1 MWFPRRSGKA
11 IWTKSLFFISDAEG
25 LWEKVCLQRF
35 QQEKQFLRK
44 ISGSKASGN
53 GAGCH

>member
-1 MWFPRRSGKA
+1 MWFPRRYGKA
-11 IWTKSLFFISDAEG
+11 IWTKSLFFISGAEG

>member
-1 MWFPRRSGKA
+1 MWFPRRYGKA
-11 IWTKSLFFISDAEG
+11 IWTKSLFFISGAEG

-44 ISGSKASGN
+44 NIRQ
-53 GAGCH
+53 

>member
-25 LWEKVCLQRF
+25 LWEERLLTAVSAGKTVF
-35 QQEKQFLRK
+35 EKNIRQ
-44 ISGSKASGN
+44 
-53 GAGCH
+53 